1 MSYDYWATMRQQEWP
16 DLDAKISEFT
26 GKQSG
31 REAWIKQNLKPL
43 LIESAAD
50 LAYYRAFERAAL
62 AFCYYDALEDDDARE
77 DVKAAYSAP
86 LVPEYFIP
94 EAVTHLKTALA
105 LEPIDLALDH
115 FPRFSTVWQ
124 FQFKLATDYLSQD
137 DVSLY
142 PIDNPVRKEHV
153 LKLPMVAPTG
163 WKGALRSAF
172 RLQHGVDDE
181 SDDLVRLFGQ
191 TRDNEEG
198 QAGRLYFFPTYFA
211 RLGLIVINPHD
222 RETGIGARGPISFET
237 VPRDSDGY
245 FTLLYVPRGNVT
257 ISEIGEDISKTTQ
270 ALRVMFRTY
279 GFGAKTS
286 SGFGVAREE
295 CKGILQL
302 KTTDPVP
309 VPVQQEPEPPPDLPR
324 YLSAPNQLH
333 PDFRAD
339 DGGLNPEA
347 EYRALIESRGQKYGK
362 KNKLLYKKA
371 KNWWEREGKTLAE
384 KKQEEPE
391 RKPEAREKLKPT
403 ITTREFKTFDE
414 LVNVTVQLTFALA
427 EAEGE
432 EV

>member
-1 MSYDYWATMRQQEWP
+1 MSYDYWATMRQQEQ
-16 DLDAKISEFT
+16 SE
-26 GKQSG
+26 
-31 REAWIKQNLKPL
+31 REAWMEQNLKPL

-50 LAYYRAFERAAL
+50 LAYYRAFERAAF
-62 AFCYYDALEDDDARE
+62 AFCYYDALKDNARE

-86 LVPEYFIP
+86 LVPEYSIP
-94 EAVTHLKTALA
+94 EAVIRLKTALA

-115 FPRFSTVWQ
+115 FPRFSTAWQ

-172 RLQHGVDDE
+172 RLQHKIDDKN
-181 SDDLVRLFGQ
+181 DVLVRLFGQ

-198 QAGRLYFFPTYFA
+198 QAGRLYFFPTYFT

-222 RETGIGARGPISFET
+222 RETGIGARGPILFET

-245 FTLLYVPRGNVT
+245 FTLLYVPRGNMT
-257 ISEIGEDISKTTQ
+257 TSEMTEDISKTTQ
-270 ALRVMFRTY
+270 ALRAMFRTY

-295 CKGILQL
+295 CKGILRL

-324 YLSAPNQLH
+324 YLSTPNQLH

-339 DGGLNPEA
+339 DGSLKSEA

-362 KNKLLYKKA
+362 KTKLLYDKA
-371 KNWWEREGKTLAE
+371 KNWWEREGK
-384 KKQEEPE
+384 
-391 RKPEAREKLKPT
+391 
-403 ITTREFKTFDE
+403 
-414 LVNVTVQLTFALA
+414 ALA
-427 EAEGE
+427 EQTREAPVSAPEAGE
-432 EV
+432 KPAPPMLTQRKFSGFEEMVQQVEELAKALRQEETSNG

>member
-16 DLDAKISEFT
+16 DLDAKIAKFA
-26 GKQSG
+26 GKPSQF
-31 REAWIKQNLKPL
+31 KPL
-43 LIESAAD
+43 LTRDATG

-62 AFCYYDALEDDDARE
+62 ALGYYDALEEKSQRE
-77 DVKAAYSAP
+77 TIKAAYTELLSDP
-86 LVPEYFIP
+86 IP
-94 EAVTHLKTALA
+94 EAVPRLKTALV
-105 LEPIDLALDH
+105 LEPTDLALDH
-115 FPRFSTVWQ
+115 FPRFSTAWQ

-172 RLQHGVDDE
+172 RLQHSVDDE
-181 SDDLVRLFGQ
+181 NGNLVRLFGQ

-198 QAGRLYFFPTYFA
+198 QAGRLYFFPTYFT

-222 RETGIGARGPISFET
+222 RETGIGARGPILFET
-237 VPRDSDGY
+237 VPRDSEGY
-245 FTLLYVPRGNVT
+245 FTLLYVPRSNVT
-257 ISEIGEDISKTTQ
+257 TSEMTEDISKTTQ
-270 ALRVMFRTY
+270 ALRAMFRTY

-295 CKGILQL
+295 CKGILRL

-333 PDFRAD
+333 PDFQAD
-339 DGGLNPEA
+339 DGSLKSEA

-362 KNKLLYKKA
+362 KNKLLYDKA
-371 KNWWEREGKTLAE
+371 KNWWEREGSLLAE
-384 KKQEEPE
+384 QKREELEPGTKA
-391 RKPEAREKLKPT
+391 KPVLPRLTE
-403 ITTREFKTFDE
+403 REFDSFSQMAHKVE
-414 LVNVTVQLTFALA
+414 ELA
-427 EAEGE
+427 EALRQEGE
-432 EV
+432 K

>member
-1 MSYDYWATMRQQEWP
+1 MSYDYWATMRQQEQ
-16 DLDAKISEFT
+16 SE
-26 GKQSG
+26 
-31 REAWIKQNLKPL
+31 REAWMEQNLKPL

-50 LAYYRAFERAAL
+50 LAYYRAFERAAF
-62 AFCYYDALEDDDARE
+62 AFCYYDALKDNARE

-86 LVPEYFIP
+86 LVPEYSIP
-94 EAVTHLKTALA
+94 EAVIRLKTALA

-115 FPRFSTVWQ
+115 FPRFSTAWQ

-198 QAGRLYFFPTYFA
+198 QAGRLYFFPTYFT

-222 RETGIGARGPISFET
+222 RETGIGARGPILFET

-245 FTLLYVPRGNVT
+245 FTLLYVPRGNMT
-257 ISEIGEDISKTTQ
+257 TSEMTEDISKTTQ
-270 ALRVMFRTY
+270 ALRAMFRTY

-295 CKGILQL
+295 CKGILRL

-324 YLSAPNQLH
+324 YLSTPNQLH

-339 DGGLNPEA
+339 DGSLKSEA
-347 EYRALIESRGQKYGK
+347 EYRALIESRAQKYGK
-362 KNKLLYKKA
+362 KNKLLYEKA
-371 KNWWEREGKTLAE
+371 RNWWEREGKTLAE
-384 KKQEEPE
+384 KKQEEEPE
-391 RKPEAREKLKPT
+391 PKPETREKLKPI
-403 ITTREFKTFDE
+403 ITTRDFKTFDE
-414 LVNVTVQLTFALA
+414 LVGITVQLTSALA
-427 EAEGE
+427 EAKGE